1 MYLGY
6 VTKALKTLVVFSIA
20 LNLGCGNEQA
30 PAPTG
35 LDLEVTITQK
45 GKPLGHVEVNFV
57 PVEGTAKDA
66 IYAQADGQGKAIIV
80 SAKPVEY
87 KVSVSRMAAGG
98 ADPAFE
104 KMHNCQ
110 VLVRDVHVCPSTNF
124 DLAAL
129 KAACDLANK
138 LCLPAQVDASYS

>member
-6 VTKALKTLVVFSIA
+6 RSRAMPLLLVFTIA

-30 PAPTG
+30 PPPTG

-45 GKPLGHVEVNFV
+45 GKPLVAAEVNFI
-57 PVEGTAKDA
+57 PVDGTAKDA
-66 IYAQADGQGKAIIV
+66 IYAQADSQGKAIIV
-80 SAKPVEY
+80 SAQPVEY

-104 KMHNCQ
+104 KYGEATPLRAN
-110 VLVRDVHVCPSTNF
+110 
-124 DLAAL
+124 AAEKKSFTFEL
-129 KAACDLANK
+129 E
-138 LCLPAQVDASYS
+138 

>member
-1 MYLGY
+1 MYLRY
-6 VTKALKTLVVFSIA
+6 VTRAMKLLVVFTIT
-20 LNLGCGNEQA
+20 LNLGCGEEQG
-30 PAPTG
+30 PLPTG
-35 LDLEVTITQK
+35 LDLEVIITKK
-45 GKPLGHVEVNFV
+45 GKPLGAAEVNFT

-104 KMHNCQ
+104 KYGEATPLRANAAEKK
-110 VLVRDVHVCPSTNF
+110 SFTF
-124 DLAAL
+124 DLE
-129 KAACDLANK
+129 
-138 LCLPAQVDASYS
+138 

>member
-6 VTKALKTLVVFSIA
+6 VTKALKTLVVFTIA

-35 LDLEVTITQK
+35 LDLEVAITQK

-104 KMHNCQ
+104 KYGEATPLRANAAEKK
-110 VLVRDVHVCPSTNF
+110 SFTF
-124 DLAAL
+124 DLE
-129 KAACDLANK
+129 
-138 LCLPAQVDASYS
+138 